1 MHFIIGNIFSLL
13 SSLCVAVSAA
23 QKSKKDL
30 IKWQTFNIVFYMIAC
45 VVLEAYAALVSI
57 FIALVRNVLS
67 YKDRLTKKI
76 TAFLCLLIVIAGM
89 WANNRG
95 AVGILPI
102 IAILSYTIFIY
113 TTKNEQQMR
122 YALILNMM
130 LWFIHNMYIMAY
142 PSALTNVLICA
153 WTLIQIFKHK
163 KPRKS

>member
-1 MHFIIGNIFSLL
+1 MNLIIGNIFSLL
-13 SSLCVAVSAA
+13 SSLCIAISAA

-122 YALILNMM
+122 YALILNMV
-130 LWFIHNMYIMAY
+130 LWLIHNVYIMAY
-142 PSALTNVLICA
+142 PSALTNVLICL

-163 KPRKS
+163 KPLKS